1 MSDSKFEPKQ
11 DSRPTDS
18 VWPGAI
24 WPVPADTVLR
34 GKFVEL
40 KPQSENDAEELFTA
54 LAFDEVWHHVAG
66 RPKNVDEL
74 KLAIKSKQADPNWQA
89 WTVRLIETGE
99 VVGSTSYLDTSVN
112 DARTEIGSTSYN
124 PNHWGT
130 KVNPETKLLLLEYAF
145 EKLHMGR
152 VQLKTDIRNQRSQ
165 RAIAKLGADYEGVL
179 RRYQRRSDGTV
190 RDTVLFSI
198 TAEEWPNVRARL
210 EQRLAGE

>member
-1 MSDSKFEPKQ
+1 MFEPKQ
-11 DSRPTDS
+11 DSRAEDL
-18 VWPGAI
+18 VWAAAI
-24 WPVPADTVLR
+24 WPVPADTFLR

-40 KPQSENDAEELFTA
+40 KLQSENDAEELFTA
-54 LAFDEVWHHVAG
+54 LAFDEVWHHIPG

-74 KLAIKSKQADPNWQA
+74 RQAIRTKKADPNWQA
-89 WTVRLIETGE
+89 WTVRLVDTGE
-99 VVGSTSYLDTSVN
+99 IVGSTSYLDTSVN
-112 DARTEIGSTSYN
+112 DARTEIGATSYS
-124 PNHWGT
+124 PKHWGT
-130 KVNPETKLLLLEYAF
+130 KVNPETKLLLLEFAF

-165 RAIAKLGADYEGVL
+165 RAIAKLGAEYEGVL
-179 RRYQRRSDGTV
+179 RRYQRRQDGTV